1 MLETSAR
8 LLRLLAI
15 LPSRP
20 AWTGTELAERLD
32 VTVRTLRRDMTKLR
46 DLGYPV
52 VATPG
57 VAGGYRLT
65 AGSTLPPLLLDDDEA
80 VAVVLSLSTATSHT
94 VTGIADTSMR
104 ALTKIER
111 ILPARLRQRAAALR
125 TTTVAL
131 TGSPP
136 TVDPG
141 DLTLIAEAC
150 QSRQRLTFGYQD
162 RDGAATTRTVEP
174 HRLVHTGRRWYLVA
188 RDVERDAWRTFRADR
203 IDGPRTTGIPFTPL
217 DPPDA
222 AAFVADSVTTAPY
235 KYRARVRVDAPASV
249 VAESVPPTAGV
260 VEAVDQDSCL
270 LITGADSV
278 ALIAAHLAILGHDFA
293 VEEPPELVQQI
304 GAIAERFSAAYKS
317 SGTRSAGRTTG
328 LSQADGPF
336 QVDGT

>member
-8 LLRLLAI
+8 LLRLLTI

-65 AGSTLPPLLLDDDEA
+65 AGSTLPPLLLEDDEA

-94 VTGIADTSMR
+94 VTGIADTSTR
-104 ALTKIER
+104 ALAKIER

-125 TTTVAL
+125 STTVAL

-141 DLTLIAEAC
+141 ALTLIAEAC
-150 QSRQRLTFGYQD
+150 QSLHRLTFGYRD
-162 RDGAATTRTVEP
+162 RDGSLTTRTVEP

-188 RDVERDAWRTFRADR
+188 RDVDRDAWRTFRADR
-203 IDGPRTTGIPFTPL
+203 IDQPKTTGIRFRPL

-222 AAFVADSVTTAPY
+222 AAFVADAVSTAPY
-235 KYRARVRVDAPASV
+235 RYQARVRVHAPANA
-249 VAESVPPTAGV
+249 VAERVPAGTGV
-260 VEAVDQDSCL
+260 VEAVDSTSCL
-270 LITGADSV
+270 LMTGADSPTM
-278 ALIAAHLAILGHDFA
+278 IAVHLVLLGHDFT
-293 VEEPPELVQQI
+293 VLEPPELIDELAVL
-304 GAIAERFSAAYKS
+304 
-317 SGTRSAGRTTG
+317 AGRLATAHER
-328 LSQADGPF
+328 SSPS
-336 QVDGT
+336 

>member
-65 AGSTLPPLLLDDDEA
+65 AGATLPPLLLEDDEA

-104 ALTKIER
+104 ALAKIER

-125 TTTVAL
+125 STTVAL

-141 DLTLIAEAC
+141 SLTLIAEAC
-150 QSRQRLTFGYQD
+150 QSQHRLTFGYRD

-188 RDVERDAWRTFRADR
+188 RDLDRDAWRTFRADR
-203 IDGPRTTGIPFTPL
+203 IDGPRTTGIRFTPQ

-222 AAFVADSVTTAPY
+222 AAFVAENVSAAPY
-235 KYRARVRVDAPASV
+235 RYRTRVRVHAPADV
-249 VAESVPPTAGV
+249 VAERVPPGTGV
-260 VEAVDQDSCL
+260 VEAVDRDSCL
-270 LITGADSV
+270 LVTGADWLP
-278 ALIAAHLAILGHDFA
+278 LIAMHLALLGHDFT
-293 VEEPPELVQQI
+293 VLEPKELVDEI
-304 GAIAERFSAAYKS
+304 GVLARRLSTAYAS
-317 SGTRSAGRTTG
+317 SI
-328 LSQADGPF
+328 
-336 QVDGT
+336 V